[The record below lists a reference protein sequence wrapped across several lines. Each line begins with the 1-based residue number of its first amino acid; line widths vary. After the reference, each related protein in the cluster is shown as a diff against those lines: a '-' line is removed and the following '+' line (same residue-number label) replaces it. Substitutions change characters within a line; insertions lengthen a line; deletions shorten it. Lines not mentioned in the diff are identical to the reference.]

1 MAAVSGRSMIL
12 EIDNLSIDC
21 ETSSTITITK
31 EALEVRCKT
40 NGQWSTLVAGGVASG
55 EISFEGIMQAP
66 SSNSGFDLMQK
77 TGAVYPFV
85 FGGTAVGD
93 RVVSGNFYLS
103 TVEITAANDEIV
115 TFSGSGA
122 ISGEP
127 VFGVVTT

>member
-1 MAAVSGRSMIL
+1 MAFVEGKSMIL

-21 ETSSTITITK
+21 ETSSTVTITK

-40 NGQWSTLVAGGVASG
+40 SGEWSTLIPGGVASG
-55 EISFEGIMQAP
+55 EISFEGVYQEP
-66 SSNSGFDLMQK
+66 SSNSGFDLMEK
-77 TGAVYPFV
+77 VGAIYPFV
-85 FGGTAVGD
+85 FGGTTVGS
-93 RVVSGNFYLS
+93 RVVSGNFFLS
-103 TVEITAANDEIV
+103 TVEITSAMDEFV